1 MLIGEICDRRVPI
14 APGTTTVAAAA
25 KAMHAFD
32 EHVLVVT
39 EERDGKQRAV
49 GTVTDRELG
58 AVLAQDADPRRLTLQ
73 DIMRLPAAFV
83 AESDSGLDTLCWMR
97 RYGLR
102 DAVVHD
108 ESGAVLGIVS
118 LDQLVESLANEI
130 GETAPPGAEGGLRQR
145 RETLH

>member
-1 MLIGEICDRRVPI
+1 
-14 APGTTTVAAAA
+14 
-25 KAMHAFD
+25 
-32 EHVLVVT
+32 
-39 EERDGKQRAV
+39 
-49 GTVTDRELG
+49 
-58 AVLAQDADPRRLTLQ
+58 
-73 DIMRLPAAFV
+73 MRLPAAFV
-83 AESDSGLDTLCWMR
+83 AGSDSGLDTLCWMR